1 MTLPITAPV
10 TLTPLTLWLPLWAGP
25 PQDRQLFDTIS
36 LLIQGS
42 LDGELKLM
50 DELAGPGGQPS
61 AFPTARSPG
70 GSDPQ
75 VTVSLCCAPSPDC
88 AGLCHAA
95 PCFWGGGA
103 LSCPLGVWGK
113 DSFTSAELGLAGG
126 GQGFFR
132 LRSTSGTHSWKVGMP
147 R

>member
-1 MTLPITAPV
+1 MTLPITAPL

-61 AFPTARSPG
+61 AFPPARSPG

-75 VTVSLCCAPSPDC
+75 VTASLCRAPSPDC
-88 AGLCHAA
+88 AGLCHAV
-95 PCFWGGGA
+95 PCFWGGGGV
-103 LSCPLGVWGK
+103 SCPLGVWGK
-113 DSFTSAELGLAGG
+113 NSFASAEPWAWQEVARG
-126 GQGFFR
+126 
-132 LRSTSGTHSWKVGMP
+132 SSG
-147 R
+147 

>member
-50 DELAGPGGQPS
+50 DELAGPGGQPWVS
-61 AFPTARSPG
+61 HISDWPCRALWVGGWRLPAAKMTSKSGCVCQPASLKTEATTTPHPPPHVGTA
-70 GSDPQ
+70 
-75 VTVSLCCAPSPDC
+75 L
-88 AGLCHAA
+88 
-95 PCFWGGGA
+95 
-103 LSCPLGVWGK
+103 
-113 DSFTSAELGLAGG
+113 
-126 GQGFFR
+126 
-132 LRSTSGTHSWKVGMP
+132 
-147 R
+147 